1 MFYQVMNLS
10 NHEKKFYIIQFK
22 EKKKCILTKLSSVYD
37 WLESQVLIFFFNWN
51 SECEMQTFRIKLIQ
65 RYTQVYQL
73 ATKQQIW
80 GPNTPLDSSVPFWSL
95 RKVQNQRVT
104 AWSKHKIRQVQGS
117 GIWWNPA
124 SIPQVVFSK
133 CQRPK
138 MEFISRRINS
148 TIWFW

>member
-1 MFYQVMNLS
+1 MRRNSTLSSLRRKKMYSYQ
-10 NHEKKFYIIQFK
+10 IIQ
-22 EKKKCILTKLSSVYD
+22 CI
-37 WLESQVLIFFFNWN
+37 WLVRIASFDFFLFNWN

-80 GPNTPLDSSVPFWSL
+80 GPNTHLDSSVPFWSL

-104 AWSKHKIRQVQGS
+104 AWSKHKICQVQGS
-117 GIWWNPA
+117 AIWWNPA